1 MRYLS
6 LFSGIGGC
14 TAAVERLGLPWHAAA
29 YAEVDPAASAVLAY
43 RWPGTPNVGDVRA
56 VDWRP
61 FRGSVDIIVGGP
73 PCQDFSVAGKQAG
86 SAGARGAMLGEFLR
100 AVQEIKPKWAILE
113 NVPGLLA
120 TGPGLLSTGRGR
132 DFGTLLGRL
141 GKLGF
146 GAIAWRILDSRHFG
160 TCQRRRRLF
169 LVGHR
174 SDGRGPERVLD
185 LPEGGRRHP
194 PESRSEG
201 EEGSPP
207 AAGGPPGSELDG
219 LTGWRRPPK
228 RRNTDGDPTAL
239 AADFRH
245 ATLGKVA
252 PTLTRGAV
260 GVSLNAVPGV
270 IQLLHADTHNVRVG
284 GIAQTLRS
292 DMDGSASHQGCALYQ
307 DRGRWVA
314 RRLTPIECLRLQG
327 YDDEWLDG
335 ARLHGKPLADLH
347 RYKLIGNAWSVPVAA
362 WVLERL
368 AAVDAIASRRS
379 ASETRRGPG
388 ATAGPG
394 Q

>member
-1 MRYLS
+1 MFGLLTGLCSPVRS
-6 LFSGIGGC
+6 MSFW
-14 TAAVERLGLPWHAAA
+14 AAHLAKTS
-29 YAEVDPAASAVLAY
+29 AS
-43 RWPGTPNVGDVRA
+43 RGRQ
-56 VDWRP
+56 
-61 FRGSVDIIVGGP
+61 RGSE
-73 PCQDFSVAGKQAG
+73 
-86 SAGARGAMLGEFLR
+86 GARGALIEEYLR
-100 AVQEIKPKWAILE
+100 AVQETKPRWAVLE
-113 NVPGLLA
+113 NV
-120 TGPGLLSTGRGR
+120 PGLLSTGRGR